1 MDDTITKTKA
11 LKEEWGDF
19 KELLGKQLEPI
30 FRRIVEYSRDFVD
43 GLNTLFNQNA
53 DQKKYADNL
62 QRIALLE
69 DRIRKGHYSNM
80 GLAKRY
86 EELNALKQENFEL
99 VKKFTQEARTSA
111 EQSKQAEIQEKKVEK
126 QRQSVVLAQEEAK
139 ATQDNLKAQQ
149 KILDNLGLSTSKDL
163 RGWGKASENSE
174 EMPSALE
181 IGAGGAS
188 QLGSAENTIA
198 RYEAERAIL
207 AELYAEKQA
216 YIEQE
221 ITNEELK
228 NEALTNLQTQ
238 YQQQQLINDK
248 NQAKARQ
255 QVYASMWGALT
266 NLANSSNRKVAAI
279 GKVASVAQATMSMF
293 TGAAKAL
300 ELPFPAN
307 LAAVATVLAQGAML
321 VEQIQSVKLAK
332 GGLVK
337 AVTGGVNTVIGE
349 GGSDEAV
356 LPLDNTTA
364 MRRIGDAIGDAG
376 GVGGGN
382 VVVNINVQAVGG
394 VQAILEQLTEASR
407 NGVVEALEFAN
418 LNYKVG
424 AEQQGLSV

>member
-1 MDDTITKTKA
+1 MSANIVSVNQASRLAAKRFDDLQTS
-11 LKEEWGDF
+11 
-19 KELLGKQLEPI
+19 
-30 FRRIVEYSRDFVD
+30 RRIVGQFTGDT
-43 GLNTLFNQNA
+43 NTTF
-53 DQKKYADNL
+53 
-62 QRIALLE
+62 RE
-69 DRIRKGHYSNM
+69 
-80 GLAKRY
+80 
-86 EELNALKQENFEL
+86 
-99 VKKFTQEARTSA
+99 
-111 EQSKQAEIQEKKVEK
+111 
-126 QRQSVVLAQEEAK
+126 
-139 ATQDNLKAQQ
+139 
-149 KILDNLGLSTSKDL
+149 
-163 RGWGKASENSE
+163 
-174 EMPSALE
+174 
-181 IGAGGAS
+181 
-188 QLGSAENTIA
+188 
-198 RYEAERAIL
+198 
-207 AELYAEKQA
+207 
-216 YIEQE
+216 
-221 ITNEELK
+221 
-228 NEALTNLQTQ
+228 
-238 YQQQQLINDK
+238 QLILDK

-255 QVYASMWGALT
+255 AVYASMWGALT
-266 NLANSSNRKVAAI
+266 GLASSSNRKVAAI